1 MNEAAV
7 SKLPLDWIRETLENL
22 PAVEQIQKESESL
35 ARGIPIDA
43 LVLERVVFYRNQS
56 IALSFDHSAAGIL
69 QMPQRPVCS

>member
-1 MNEAAV
+1 MKPAV

-43 LVLERVVFYRNQS
+43 LVLERVVYRNQS